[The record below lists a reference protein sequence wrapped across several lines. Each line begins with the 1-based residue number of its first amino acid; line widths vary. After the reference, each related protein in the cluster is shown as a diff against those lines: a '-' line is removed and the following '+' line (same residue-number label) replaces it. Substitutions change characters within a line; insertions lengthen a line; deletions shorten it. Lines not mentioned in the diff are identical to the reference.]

1 VLAPDA
7 LNMLSDARV
16 EQVFNQFGV
25 RYFVRR
31 FLLSRCHMKRK
42 SKPVKSDVNL
52 VNLIERFGT
61 SEKCREY
68 LTELKW
74 PNGVECPRCKSKSV
88 STIAERDQYDCNKC
102 RYQFSVTSGT
112 IFHDSHLPI
121 WKWFLAIYLMIESKK
136 GISANQISRTI
147 KVSYKTAWYLCHRI
161 RAAMREVSADLLRGI
176 VEVDETYV
184 GGQFHGRNRG
194 YKGNKAVVIGAV
206 ERDGEIRLRVIK
218 SPSRYWLHK
227 FIHETT
233 DPKAEAIY
241 TDEARGYEGIEDS
254 DTRHETVKHSDYEWV
269 RGDVHT
275 NTVESVWSLLKR
287 SVVGTYHRI
296 SIKHLDAYLD
306 ELEHR
311 FNNRK
316 NKYLFRDTLLKLVNA
331 SALPYQELV
340 KAA

>member
-1 VLAPDA
+1 M
-7 LNMLSDARV
+7 LNVRPQFRV
-16 EQVFNQFGV
+16 EKVFNQFLVGH
-25 RYFVRR
+25 FVRR
-31 FLLSRCHMKRK
+31 FFLSRCHMKKK

-61 SEKCREY
+61 DEKCRAY

-74 PNGVECPRCKSKSV
+74 PKGVECPRCKSKSI

-102 RYQFSVTSGT
+102 RYQFSVMSGS
-112 IFHDSHLPI
+112 IFHDSHLPL
-121 WKWFLAIYLMIESKK
+121 WKWFLTIYLMIESKK
-136 GISANQISRTI
+136 GISANQVSRTI
-147 KVSYKTAWYLCHRI
+147 KVSYKTAWYLCHRV
-161 RAAMREVSADLLRGI
+161 RAAMREVSADLLKGV

-184 GGQFHGRNRG
+184 GGKVHGRGGG
-194 YKGNKAVVIGAV
+194 YRRNKAVVIGAV
-206 ERDGEIRLRVIK
+206 ERDGDIRLKVIK

-233 DPKAEAIY
+233 DPKVEAIY
-241 TDEARGYEGIEDS
+241 TDEAKAYIGIADA
-254 DTRHETVKHSDYEWV
+254 DTRHETVKHLDEEWV

-275 NTVESVWSLLKR
+275 NSVESVWSLLKR

-316 NKYLFRDTLLKLVNA
+316 NQYLFRDTLLKLI
-331 SALPYQELV
+331 SAEKLPYSELV

>member
-1 VLAPDA
+1 
-7 LNMLSDARV
+7 
-16 EQVFNQFGV
+16 
-25 RYFVRR
+25 
-31 FLLSRCHMKRK
+31 MKKK
-42 SKPVKSDVNL
+42 SKPVKSDINL

-61 SEKCREY
+61 DEKCRAY

-74 PNGVECPRCKSKSV
+74 PNVECPRCKSKSI

-102 RYQFSVTSGT
+102 RYQFSVTSSS

-121 WKWFLAIYLMIESKK
+121 WKWFLTVYLMIESKK

-147 KVSYKTAWYLCHRI
+147 KVSYKTAWYLCHRV
-161 RAAMREVSADLLRGI
+161 RAAMREVSADLLKGI

-184 GGQFHGRNRG
+184 GGRFHGRKSG
-194 YKGNKAVVIGAV
+194 YKRNKACVVGAV
-206 ERDGEIRLRVIK
+206 ERDGEIRLKVIAC
-218 SPSRYWLHK
+218 PSRYWLYK
-227 FIHETT
+227 FIHDTT
-233 DPKAEAIY
+233 DPAAEAIY
-241 TDEARGYEGIEDS
+241 TDEWAGYKGIADA
-254 DTRHETVKHSDYEWV
+254 DTRHEAVHHAAKEWV
-269 RGDVHT
+269 KGDVHT
-275 NTVESVWSLLKR
+275 NNVESVWSLLKR

-316 NKYLFRDTLLKLVNA
+316 NKFLFRDTLSKLLSA

>member
-1 VLAPDA
+1 
-7 LNMLSDARV
+7 
-16 EQVFNQFGV
+16 
-25 RYFVRR
+25 
-31 FLLSRCHMKRK
+31 MKKK

-61 SEKCREY
+61 DEKCRAY
-68 LTELKW
+68 MTKIKW
-74 PNGVECPRCKSKSV
+74 PKGVECPRCKSKSV

-112 IFHDSHLPI
+112 IFHDTHLPL
-121 WKWFLAIYLMIESKK
+121 WKWFLTVYLMIESKK
-136 GISANQISRTI
+136 GISSNQVSRTI
-147 KVSYKTAWYLCHRI
+147 KVSYKTAWYLCHRV
-161 RAAMREVSADLLRGI
+161 RAAMREVSADLLKGI
-176 VEVDETYV
+176 VEVDETYI
-184 GGQFHGRNRG
+184 GGKIRDGG
-194 YKGNKAVVIGAV
+194 KGGKRNKACVIGAV
-206 ERDGEIRLRVIK
+206 ERDGDIRLRVIK
-218 SPSRYWLHK
+218 ESNKYWLHK

-233 DPKAEAIY
+233 DPKCEAIY
-241 TDEARGYEGIEDS
+241 TDEARAYTGIADA
-254 DTRHETVKHSDYEWV
+254 DTRHEHVKHGLYEWV

-316 NKYLFRDTLLKLVNA
+316 NQYLFRDTLLKLV
-331 SALPYQELV
+331 SAEKLSYSELV

>member
-1 VLAPDA
+1 
-7 LNMLSDARV
+7 
-16 EQVFNQFGV
+16 
-25 RYFVRR
+25 
-31 FLLSRCHMKRK
+31 MKNK
-42 SKPVKSDVNL
+42 SKPVKSDINL

-61 SEKCREY
+61 NEKCRAY

-74 PNGVECPRCKSKSV
+74 PKGVECPRCKSKSV

-102 RYQFSVTSGT
+102 RYQFSVTSGS

-147 KVSYKTAWYLCHRI
+147 KVSYKTAWYLCHRV
-161 RAAMREVSADLLRGI
+161 RAAMREVSADLLRGV

-184 GGQFHGRNRG
+184 GGRVHGKGNR
-194 YKGNKAVVIGAV
+194 YIGNKACVIGAV
-206 ERDGEIRLRVIK
+206 ERDGDIRLRVIK
-218 SPSRYWLHK
+218 TPSRYWLHK
-227 FIHETT
+227 FVHETT
-233 DPKAEAIY
+233 DPKCEAIY
-241 TDEARGYEGIEDS
+241 TDELKSYRGIADA
-254 DTRHETVKHSDYEWV
+254 DTRHETIKHGEHEWV

-275 NTVESVWSLLKR
+275 NSVESVWSLLKR

-316 NKYLFRDTLLKLVNA
+316 NQYLFRDTLLKLL
-331 SALPYQELV
+331 SAEKLPYSELV